1 MNKDVIYIEPEDD
14 ITDILANIKS
24 AKNKIVALVPPKKA
38 SVLRSAVN
46 FKLIAKAA
54 SRANKTVVLI
64 TSDES
69 LLKLADNVKMPTA
82 KTLQSKP
89 KLPTDMDAEEFGG
102 DEDDDDI
109 TDDDL
114 DTDSEEDDDVIEEE
128 PKKIDVKKVDD
139 ENKKVAAATSKKK
152 TPDMEIDDDDFDDD
166 EEEKKDTKK
175 KKANKSIPNFAK
187 VRKPIIIGVVL
198 FLLIFGFCFW
208 AFTIAPAAK
217 IIVKVRTTPQNMSE
231 NVSFVTD
238 ESKAKPKEGIF
249 FIEQKTM
256 TKTAEAEFTATGEV
270 DKGTKATGSIT
281 VTRPAGTVISSESE
295 AVFSIPAGT
304 EFTNN
309 GLTYVT
315 SAGGSVNVD
324 VNNSEQVEK
333 HCSGGFFNQKCTY
346 TLKSAISSGSISV
359 VAKSNGDKY
368 NIEARNSGWSSSLST
383 NKAFDVS
390 SSAMTG
396 GTSKKV
402 KVVSQK
408 DVETAEAGLE
418 SEGESEAREELTRQ
432 FSNKYL
438 LIEKSFSASSGKLSS
453 SPAINEEVKDGVK
466 PKVIKEIK
474 YTIYA
479 VARED
484 LNDFIKAK
492 VSVGDDTQ
500 TLYSTGIAAEQSDDD
515 KGRIESFKKDKDN
528 ITGIL
533 KTVVKTG
540 PEVNEQM
547 LADKALGKKIGEV
560 QSLVKSIKGV
570 SEVKVEKS
578 YFWVT
583 SVPSDPNKVSYD
595 ISVE

>member
-102 DEDDDDI
+102 DEDDDDDI

-139 ENKKVAAATSKKK
+139 ENKKAAAATSKKK

-166 EEEKKDTKK
+166 EEDKKDTKK
-175 KKANKSIPNFAK
+175 KKASKSIPNFAK

-281 VTRPAGTVISSESE
+281 VRATSPVLVGLDQKKTI
-295 AVFSIPAGT
+295 SIPAGT
-304 EFTNN
+304 SFTYDGKSYVSSTAATIEITSKNFN
-309 GLTYVT
+309 GI
-315 SAGGSVNVD
+315 SD
-324 VNNSEQVEK
+324 
-333 HCSGGFFNQKCTY
+333 CS
-346 TLKSAISSGSISV
+346 IVSGMLRCDLSTNAEATINV
-359 VAKSNGDKY
+359 VASANGDKF
-368 NIEARNSGWSSSLST
+368 NISETSSGWTSSISGI
-383 NKAFDVS
+383 AVAS